1 MKKYRIGTTTFEADD
16 LLGAIAFVKANNLGG
31 RLVEVKGNQP
41 KAPANITD
49 GDKKFTVT
57 CGWGSASH
65 KWETTKAEAIQFR
78 NTCPEHRNS

>member
-16 LLGAIAFVKANNLGG
+16 LFGAIAFVKANNLGG

-57 CGWGSASH
+57 CGWGAASH
-65 KWETTKAEAIQFR
+65 KWETTKAEAIAHR
-78 NTCPEHRNS
+78 NTCPEHRS